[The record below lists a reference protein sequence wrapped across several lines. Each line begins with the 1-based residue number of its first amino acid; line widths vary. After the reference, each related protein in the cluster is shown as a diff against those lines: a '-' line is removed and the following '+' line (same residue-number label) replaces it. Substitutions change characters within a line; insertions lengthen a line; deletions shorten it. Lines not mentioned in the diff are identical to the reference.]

1 MPEPRPRV
9 SLVIPAYNEGRR
21 IGATL
26 ERATVYFRAQGH
38 AYEIVVVDDGS
49 TDDTR
54 EAVQRFV
61 PAVRLIAYSKNRGKG
76 YAMRRGLEE
85 ALGAYRVVYDADAST
100 PIDEI
105 DKLWP
110 EFEKGAAVI
119 IGSRALPGS
128 DVQIRQPKYRRIMGR
143 AFNLLLRALRLTS
156 FRDTQCGFKAF
167 TEESCRVI
175 LPRLTV
181 NGFGSDCEMLFIA
194 QIHGLSV
201 VQVPIR
207 WMNSLDSRVNPLLDS
222 LAMFREVLLIR
233 LNAFRGRYR

>member
-1 MPEPRPRV
+1 MPEPRPRI

-26 ERATVYFRAQGH
+26 ERVTAYFKNQDY
-38 AYEIVVVDDGS
+38 AYEILVVDDGS
-49 TDDTR
+49 TDDTS

-61 PAVRLIAYSKNRGKG
+61 PAVRLIVYSKNRGKG

-85 ALGAYRVVYDADAST
+85 AQGAYRVVYDADAST

-110 EFEKGAAVI
+110 EFEKAASVI

-128 DVQIRQPKYRRIMGR
+128 DVQIRQPNYRRKMGR
-143 AFNLLLRALRLTS
+143 AYNLLLRALRLTS

-167 TEESCRVI
+167 TEESCRLI

-181 NGFGSDCEMLFIA
+181 NGFGSDCEMLFVA

-207 WMNSLDSRVNPLLDS
+207 WINSFDSRVDPLVDS
-222 LAMFREVLLIR
+222 LAMIREVLLIR

>member
-1 MPEPRPRV
+1 MPEPPPRI
-9 SLVIPAYNEGRR
+9 SLIIPAYNEGRR
-21 IGATL
+21 IGVTL
-26 ERATVYFRAQGH
+26 ERATAYFREQG
-38 AYEIVVVDDGS
+38 YPFEIIVVDDGS
-49 TDDTR
+49 TDDTS
-54 EAVQRFV
+54 EAVQRSG
-61 PAVRLIAYSKNRGKG
+61 PGIRLIAYSKNRGKG
-76 YAMRRGLEE
+76 YAMRRGLTE
-85 ALGAYRVVYDADAST
+85 AGGAHRVVYDADSST

-110 EFEKGAAVI
+110 EFENGASVI

-128 DVQIRQPKYRRIMGR
+128 DVQIRQPEYRRRMGR
-143 AFNLLLRALRLTS
+143 AYNLLLRALRLTA
-156 FRDTQCGFKAF
+156 FHDTQCGFKAF

-181 NGFGSDCEMLFIA
+181 NGFGSDCEMLFVA
-194 QIHGLSV
+194 QLHGLSV

-207 WMNSLDSRVNPLLDS
+207 WINSLDSKVDPILDS